1 MRKPTPSAFR
11 LLAGCI
17 ACASLLTLDASA
29 QSYPV
34 KPIRMLVG
42 YPAGGGTDLVARI
55 VARKLSESLTQSV
68 VVENRP
74 GASGS
79 IANERVAASPPD
91 GYTLLM
97 VSPSSLPQPTL
108 RAKLTYDFQ
117 RDLAPVALVVIGP
130 YVLVVHLSV
139 PARDVKELIALARA
153 QPGKLNYGSSGLGSA
168 GHLAGE
174 LFNMMAKVKL
184 VHVPYKGGS
193 ESVIAAVTGEVDMGF
208 PSIASVMP
216 LLESGKLRA
225 LAVLGTKRAS
235 FMPSIPTLDE
245 SGLPGYDR
253 STWYGMLAP
262 AGVPKQII
270 SRLNTLVGE
279 AVNAP
284 ETKASLIKEGLEPQ
298 AYTPEQFAAFIGKEI
313 AQNAKLAEMAK
324 AKTE

>member
-1 MRKPTPSAFR
+1 M
-11 LLAGCI
+11 AGI
-17 ACASLLTLDASA
+17 ACASLWASDAPA
-29 QSYPV
+29 QTYPA

-42 YPAGGGTDLVARI
+42 YPAGGGTDLIARI
-55 VARKLSESLTQSV
+55 VARKLSDNLGQSV

-79 IANERVAASPPD
+79 IANERATTSPPD

-97 VSPSSLPQPTL
+97 VSPSSLPQPMM

-117 RDLAPVALVVIGP
+117 RDLAPVSLVVIGP
-130 YVLVVHLSV
+130 YVLVVHTSV
-139 PARDVKELIALARA
+139 PARNVKELIALARA
-153 QPGKLNYGSSGLGSA
+153 QPGRLNYGSSGLGSA

-193 ESVIAAVTGEVDMGF
+193 ESVIATLSGEVDLGF

-225 LAVLGTKRAS
+225 LAVLGAKRAS
-235 FMPSIPTLDE
+235 FMPSVPTLDE
-245 SGLPGYDR
+245 SGLRGYDR

-262 AGVPKQII
+262 AAVPKQII
-270 SRLNTLVGE
+270 SRLNTVVSE
-279 AVNAP
+279 AVNTP
-284 ETKASLIKEGLEPQ
+284 EMKAVLIKEGLEPQ
-298 AYTPEQFAAFIGKEI
+298 AYTPEQFAMFIQKEI
-313 AQNAKLAEMAK
+313 AQNATLAEMAK
-324 AKTE
+324 DR

>member
-1 MRKPTPSAFR
+1 MRKPGRSVSR

-17 ACASLLTLDASA
+17 ACASLSPFDALA

-42 YPAGGGTDLVARI
+42 YPAGGGTDLTARI
-55 VARKLSESLTQSV
+55 VARNLSENLAQSV

-79 IANERVAASPPD
+79 IANERVATSPPD

-117 RDLAPVALVVIGP
+117 RDLAPVALVVVGP
-130 YVLVVHLSV
+130 YVLVVHSSV
-139 PARDVKELIALARA
+139 PARNVKELIALARA

-174 LFNMMAKVKL
+174 LFNMMASVKL

-193 ESVIAAVTGEVDMGF
+193 ESVIAAVAGEVDMGF
-208 PSIASVMP
+208 PSIASVLP
-216 LLESGKLRA
+216 LLKTGKLRA
-225 LAVLGTKRAS
+225 LAVLGAKRAS

-270 SRLNTLVGE
+270 SRLNALVNE
-279 AVNAP
+279 TVNTP
-284 ETKASLIKEGLEPQ
+284 EMKASLIKEGLEPQ
-298 AYTPEQFAAFIGKEI
+298 AYTPEQFAAFIQKEI

-324 AKTE
+324 AKAE